1 MKIAIL
7 GGTGNIGKGLALRW
21 ECKHEIIIGS
31 REQSKAE
38 QIADSY
44 AQILREN
51 TTKTCNIR
59 GVKND
64 KAVAMA
70 DIVIVAVPYQALKS
84 LVDSIQPSLTNQVII
99 SLVVPMEKQNSYLK
113 YIPPGDGSAA
123 VELKKL
129 VPDTVG
135 VVAAFHNLSARKLCN
150 LENRLDYDVA
160 VCSSDKE
167 AKKKVI
173 KLIEDINGIRA
184 LDGGGLEDAVIIEA
198 LTPFLINL
206 AKRNNLQEL
215 GVKFV

>member
-1 MKIAIL
+1 MRIAIL

-21 ECKHEIIIGS
+21 AYKHEIIIGS

-38 QIADSY
+38 QMKESY
-44 AQILREN
+44 EQILLEN
-51 TTKTCNIR
+51 TTKTCNIS

-64 KAVAMA
+64 KAVAAA
-70 DIVIVAVPYQALKS
+70 DIVIVAVPYKALKS
-84 LVDSIQPSLTNQVII
+84 LVDSIHPFLTNQVIV

-113 YIPPGDGSAA
+113 YVQPDDGSAA
-123 VELKKL
+123 AELKKL
-129 VPDTVG
+129 VPDAIG

-150 LENRLDYDVA
+150 LESHLDYDVV
-160 VCSSDKE
+160 VCGSDKE

-173 KLIEDINGIRA
+173 ELIEDINGIRP
-184 LDGGGLEDAVIIEA
+184 LDGGGLENAAIIES

-206 AKRNNLQEL
+206 ARRNNLHEL

>member
-21 ECKHEIIIGS
+21 AYEHEIIIGS

-38 QIADSY
+38 QLAESY

-51 TTKTCNIR
+51 ATKTCNIR
-59 GVKND
+59 GVEND
-64 KAVAMA
+64 KAVAAA

-84 LVDSIQPSLTNQVII
+84 LVDSIHLSLTDQVIV

-113 YIPPGDGSAA
+113 YVLPDDGSAA

-135 VVAAFHNLSARKLCN
+135 VVAAFHNLSAKKLCN
-150 LENRLDYDVA
+150 LENHLDYDVV
-160 VCSSDKE
+160 VCGSDKE
-167 AKKKVI
+167 AKKNVMR
-173 KLIEDINGIRA
+173 LIEDINGIRP
-184 LDGGGLEDAVIIEA
+184 LDGGEIEDAVIIES

-206 AKRNNLQEL
+206 ARRNNLNEL

>member
-21 ECKHEIIIGS
+21 AYKHEIIIGS

-38 QIADSY
+38 QMRESY
-44 AQILREN
+44 EQILREN
-51 TTKTCNIR
+51 TTKTCNIS
-59 GVKND
+59 GVEND
-64 KAVAMA
+64 KAVAVA

-84 LVDSIQPSLTNQVII
+84 LVDSIHPFLTNQVIV

-113 YIPPGDGSAA
+113 YVQPDDGSAA

-129 VPDTVG
+129 VPDTIG
-135 VVAAFHNLSARKLCN
+135 VVAAFHNLSAKKLCN
-150 LENRLDYDVA
+150 LESHLDYDVA

-184 LDGGGLEDAVIIEA
+184 LDGGELEDAVVIEL

-206 AKRNNLQEL
+206 ARRNNLGEL